1 MSTHFQKPRIL
12 NVKTSSSYGCLN
24 SASEAYWLSKEH
36 LMNCFHHIRAHG
48 GQTPGLDGVTF
59 DSLSDHKWKI
69 KIGKLAKAISN
80 DGYRPG
86 PTKTCNIRKV
96 NGGLRTIHIPN
107 HIDKVPNRACLEA
120 LSPHLEKVFV
130 EWSYGYRPNRSHIQ
144 IFDKLSEC
152 FKRGLTFFTQYDITK
167 AFDNVR
173 VSSLSRLMNN
183 DYGAAPKV
191 CALAK
196 TLLLGTQ
203 PHRGV
208 GLNQGEALSGLM
220 FNLYMH
226 EFHDKH
232 LVDDMDDNV
241 QIYRYADNLCVIG
254 SSPEKIYTF
263 KQKSFKL
270 LADAGFECT
279 ESDVV
284 NLKEHAVEILGLNIR
299 ADGYTIDFSLP
310 ESTWIRLSDSLDEA
324 HNHPFPVRQIKMT
337 VKGWRQATSPVS
349 WSVKDQERLNKLLEG
364 HGLNINLL
372 EDSNEQD

>member
-1 MSTHFQKPRIL
+1 
-12 NVKTSSSYGCLN
+12 
-24 SASEAYWLSKEH
+24 
-36 LMNCFHHIRAHG
+36 
-48 GQTPGLDGVTF
+48 
-59 DSLSDHKWKI
+59 
-69 KIGKLAKAISN
+69 
-80 DGYRPG
+80 
-86 PTKTCNIRKV
+86 
-96 NGGLRTIHIPN
+96 
-107 HIDKVPNRACLEA
+107 
-120 LSPHLEKVFV
+120 
-130 EWSYGYRPNRSHIQ
+130 
-144 IFDKLSEC
+144 
-152 FKRGLTFFTQYDITK
+152 
-167 AFDNVR
+167 
-173 VSSLSRLMNN
+173 
-183 DYGAAPKV
+183 
-191 CALAK
+191 
-196 TLLLGTQ
+196 
-203 PHRGV
+203 
-208 GLNQGEALSGLM
+208 M

-310 ESTWIRLSDSLDEA
+310 ESTWTRLSDSLDEA
-324 HNHPFPVRQIKMT
+324 HNHPFPVRQTKMT

-349 WSVKDQERLNKLLEG
+349 WSEKDQERLNRLLEG